1 MEQDRLEACQKAV
14 GYTFREPFWL
24 RKALTHSSNRK
35 DLGLS
40 NERLEFLGDAV
51 LGLVVSEYLFHRYQ
65 EHTEGELTAIK
76 SIVVSQRTLV
86 RRSRE
91 VELDQFLSVG
101 RGMGDVDKL
110 PRSVV
115 ANVFEALVAAIYLDR
130 GIEAARQF
138 VLRNLE
144 ADIEEAELTKH
155 EENFKSLLQQIAQR
169 DLACTP
175 TYRVTEEAGPDHA
188 KSFCVVTVI
197 RDVEYGTGWGRNK
210 KEAEQRSARE
220 SLAMLKAQIAAEKT
234 PEGSADA
241 PAPDAPVPDAPA
253 PDAPPPPEPQADA

>member
-1 MEQDRLEACQKAV
+1 
-14 GYTFREPFWL
+14 
-24 RKALTHSSNRK
+24 
-35 DLGLS
+35 
-40 NERLEFLGDAV
+40 
-51 LGLVVSEYLFHRYQ
+51 
-65 EHTEGELTAIK
+65 LTAIK

-115 ANVFEALVAAIYLDR
+115 ANVFEALVGAIYLDR

-155 EENFKSLLQQIAQR
+155 EENFKSLLQQFAQR
-169 DLACTP
+169 DLGCTP

-197 RDVEYGTGWGRNK
+197 RDAEYGTGWGRNK

-220 SLAMLKAQIAAEKT
+220 SLAMLKAQLGSKPPAT
-234 PEGSADA
+234 PA
-241 PAPDAPVPDAPA
+241 PAAPPESPAAAPAEPLA
-253 PDAPPPPEPQADA
+253 PDAPPPPHPQADA